1 MDTDLAMPEFRDC
14 LGCKK
19 LKTRGGFRCETP
31 IAKCGRKGPRDARK
45 AMAYNDRMAASRD
58 SVPAPMGAATSPG
71 PDIDAALVL
80 LAKAHADARRLK
92 ERNPGNPRIADI
104 EKYLGK
110 ARKTLE
116 GK

>member
-1 MDTDLAMPEFRDC
+1 MTTEAPPELKGC

-31 IAKCGRKGPRDARK
+31 IAKCARKGPRDARK

-58 SVPAPMGAATSPG
+58 SAPATMATATHSG

-92 ERNPGNPRIADI
+92 DRNPENPRIADI
-104 EKYLGK
+104 ENYLGK
-110 ARKTLE
+110 ARKLLE